1 MNITKQRLKEIILE
15 ELQST
20 DTLDPIEDAEAYKAR
35 AKAAW
40 QTTPALSKRSSRQLA
55 GEMEL
60 VTKALLKV
68 TGTNPDPNITEQI
81 KDIINTAL
89 PNLWHQ
95 YEKGPPGDRR
105 PSHPSDAM
113 HYPTAGGD
121 FE

>member
-35 AKAAW
+35 RNAAW
-40 QTTPALSKRSSRQLA
+40 KDTPELSKKSYQQNV

-89 PNLWHQ
+89 PNLWNQ
-95 YEKGPPGDRR
+95 FQKGPPGDRT
-105 PSHPSDAM
+105 PTNSSDAM